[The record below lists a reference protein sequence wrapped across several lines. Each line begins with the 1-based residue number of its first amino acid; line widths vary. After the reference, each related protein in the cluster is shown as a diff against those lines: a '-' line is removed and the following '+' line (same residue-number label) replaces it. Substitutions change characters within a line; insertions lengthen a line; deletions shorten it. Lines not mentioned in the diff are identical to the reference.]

1 MSIDP
6 TTSVFEKF
14 GVRPVINACGIYTDL
29 GGSVFSPRVWQAM
42 QEINHSFVRMVDLLD
57 RSGEMLA
64 SLLGAEGARVV
75 PGASAAIT
83 LGTAA
88 CIAGR
93 DGRAWEQLP
102 DTSGL
107 KNEVIIQKAHRYK
120 YDRMVRIAGGR
131 LVEVGSEDGTTLPEL
146 KQAFGSG
153 TAMVL
158 FPAHLERK
166 PGTIS
171 LEEVISAARS
181 QGVPVFVDAA
191 YMNDPPSLMSSFLPR
206 GADLVCFSAKYFW
219 GPNSSGFVCGRRD
232 LIEAVAGID
241 FTRYES
247 GKYLTFGRPW
257 KMDRH
262 NIVATVV
269 ALEEWLAMDHEARWA
284 SYREK
289 LAAMHSLLA
298 DIPWIRT
305 ELKYFTMDERLL
317 DDPVNCMTVACPGG
331 AAQIE
336 QISADLLAGD
346 PSIAT
351 VVLEDKLVVA
361 VDTVLADQHLAI
373 AERLLKIL
381 GSSRDLTATSLGDRT
396 L

>member
-1 MSIDP
+1 MSALAAAIP
-6 TTSVFEKF
+6 VFEKF
-14 GVRPVINACGIYTDL
+14 KVRSVINACGIYTDL

-42 QEINHSFVRMVDLLD
+42 QEINDSFVSMVDLLD

-64 SLLGAEGARVV
+64 SLLGAEAARVLT
-75 PGASAAIT
+75 GASAAIT

-93 DGRAWEQLP
+93 DGHAWEQLP
-102 DTSGL
+102 DTTGL

-120 YDRMVRIAGGR
+120 YDRMARIAGGR
-131 LVEVGSEDGTTLPEL
+131 LVEVGSEKGTTLPQLE
-146 KQAFGSG
+146 QAFGSQ

-158 FPAHLERK
+158 FPAHLEGK
-166 PGTIS
+166 PGTLS
-171 LEEVISAARS
+171 LQELSRVAHRR
-181 QGVPVFVDAA
+181 GVPVLVDAA
-191 YMNDPPSLMSSFLPR
+191 YMNYPTPVMSIFLPG

-219 GPNSSGFVCGRRD
+219 GPNSSGFICGRRD

-247 GKYLTFGRPW
+247 GEYLTFGRPW

-262 NIVATVV
+262 TIVATIV

-284 SYREK
+284 GYREK
-289 LAAMHSLLA
+289 VGAMRSLLS
-298 DIPWIRT
+298 DIPGIRI
-305 ELKYFTMDERLL
+305 EPKYFTMDERLL
-317 DDPVNCMTVACPGG
+317 NDPVNCMSVECSGG
-331 AAQIE
+331 AAQVE
-336 QISADLLAGD
+336 QVSADLLAGD

-351 VVLEDKLVVA
+351 VVLDDKLVVA

-373 AERLLKIL
+373 AERLRQIL
-381 GSSRDLTATSLGDRT
+381 GRDV
-396 L
+396 

>member
-1 MSIDP
+1 MSAISTAP
-6 TTSVFEKF
+6 TVFEKF

-29 GGSVFSPRVWQAM
+29 GGSVLSPRVWQAM
-42 QEINHSFVRMVDLLD
+42 QEVNHSFVRMVDLLD
-57 RSGEMLA
+57 HSGEMLA
-64 SLLGAEGARVV
+64 SLLDAEAARIV

-93 DGRAWEQLP
+93 DGHAWEQLP
-102 DTSGL
+102 DTTGL

-120 YDRMVRIAGGR
+120 YDRMVRIAGGG
-131 LVEVGSEDGTTLPEL
+131 LVEVGSEKGTTLPQLE
-146 KQAFGSG
+146 QAFNSR

-158 FPAHLERK
+158 FPAHLEARL
-166 PGTIS
+166 GTLA
-171 LEEVISAARS
+171 LEEVSRVS
-181 QGVPVFVDAA
+181 RRQGVPLLVDGA
-191 YMNDPPSLMSSFLPR
+191 YMNDPTSVMRSFLPR

-219 GPNSSGFVCGRRD
+219 GPNSSGLICGRRD

-262 NIVATVV
+262 TIVATVV
-269 ALEEWLAMDHEARWA
+269 ALEEWLAMDHDIRWT

-289 LAAMHSLLA
+289 VATMRGLLS
-298 DIPWIRT
+298 DLPGIRT
-305 ELKYFTMDERLL
+305 EPKYFTMDERLL
-317 DDPVNCMTVACPGG
+317 DDPVNCMTVECQGG
-331 AAQIE
+331 AARVE
-336 QISADLLAGD
+336 QVSADLLFGD

-351 VVLEDKLVVA
+351 VVLGKKLVVA

-373 AERLLKIL
+373 AETLLRIL
-381 GSSRDLTATSLGDRT
+381 RECV
-396 L
+396 

>member
-1 MSIDP
+1 MSTLAQTP
-6 TTSVFEKF
+6 PVFEKF
-14 GVRPVINACGIYTDL
+14 RVRPVINACGIYTDL
-29 GGSVFSPRVWQAM
+29 GGSVSSPRVWQAM
-42 QEINHSFVRMVDLLD
+42 HEISHSFVRMVDLLD

-64 SLLGAEGARVV
+64 SLLGAEAARVV

-93 DGRAWEQLP
+93 DGLAWEQLP

-120 YDRMVRIAGGR
+120 YDRMARIAGGR
-131 LVEVGSEDGTTLPEL
+131 LVEVGSENGTTLPEL
-146 KQAFGSG
+146 KRAFGPQ

-166 PGTIS
+166 SGTIS
-171 LEEVISAARS
+171 LQEVSSVARR
-181 QGVPVFVDAA
+181 QGVPLFVDAA
-191 YMNDPPSLMSSFLPR
+191 YMNDPPGLMSSFLPR

-219 GPNSSGFVCGRRD
+219 GPNSSGFICGRRD

-262 NIVATVV
+262 SIVATVV

-289 LAAMHSLLA
+289 VAAMRSLLG
-298 DIPWIRT
+298 DISGIRT

-317 DDPVNCMTVACPGG
+317 DDPVNCMTVQCPGG
-331 AAQIE
+331 AAQVE
-336 QISADLLAGD
+336 QVSADLLAGD

-351 VVLEDKLVVA
+351 VVLDGMLVVA

-381 GSSRDLTATSLGDRT
+381 RQ
-396 L
+396 